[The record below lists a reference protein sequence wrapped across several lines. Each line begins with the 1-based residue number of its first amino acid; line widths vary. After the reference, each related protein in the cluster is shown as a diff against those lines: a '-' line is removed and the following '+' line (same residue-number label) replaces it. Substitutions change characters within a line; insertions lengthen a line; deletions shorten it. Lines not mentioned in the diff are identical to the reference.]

1 MLRSCSYPFDVQL
14 QHLYPGNL
22 CLLFF
27 IPLLIHVRYSMG
39 VYCISRIRAAGT
51 AAQRFTGFL
60 PHLLPESPRWLATAG
75 KWDEAAEVFKKLGGS
90 KTQAEEFRAKAS
102 LTQRD
107 AAQQDRQSRPIFQK
121 KWMKNTIMLYIFQIF
136 QTIGYYGFG
145 TLSPLVLAQKGYN
158 ISHSLEYITLVYRLP
173 AWCSAF
179 RSTHR
184 KN

>member
-60 PHLLPESPRWLATAG
+60 PRYVSNGRFARLTSAG
-75 KWDEAAEVFKKLGGS
+75 NP
-90 KTQAEEFRAKAS
+90 T
-102 LTQRD
+102 
-107 AAQQDRQSRPIFQK
+107 
-121 KWMKNTIMLYIFQIF
+121 
-136 QTIGYYGFG
+136 
-145 TLSPLVLAQKGYN
+145 
-158 ISHSLEYITLVYRLP
+158 
-173 AWCSAF
+173 
-179 RSTHR
+179 
-184 KN
+184 